1 MATRR
6 RPPEPFVAP
15 RPSRRRARLRSERA
29 FFVGVGVL
37 ILVLA
42 IVNAGVG
49 GSVRFPLVVV
59 AVAGT
64 AGLWWLTRR
73 SPDDRRQE

>member
-1 MATRR
+1 
-6 RPPEPFVAP
+6 
-15 RPSRRRARLRSERA
+15 
-29 FFVGVGVL
+29 VGLAVL

-42 IVNAGVG
+42 VVNAGVG
-49 GSVRFPLVVV
+49 GSVRFPLVVA

-73 SPDDRRQE
+73 SPKDDRHD

>member
-1 MATRR
+1 VATRR

-29 FFVGVGVL
+29 FFVGLGVL

-49 GSVRFPLVVV
+49 GSIRFLLVVA

-73 SPDDRRQE
+73 APDDGRHD

>member
-1 MATRR
+1 M
-6 RPPEPFVAP
+6 
-15 RPSRRRARLRSERA
+15 
-29 FFVGVGVL
+29 GVGVL